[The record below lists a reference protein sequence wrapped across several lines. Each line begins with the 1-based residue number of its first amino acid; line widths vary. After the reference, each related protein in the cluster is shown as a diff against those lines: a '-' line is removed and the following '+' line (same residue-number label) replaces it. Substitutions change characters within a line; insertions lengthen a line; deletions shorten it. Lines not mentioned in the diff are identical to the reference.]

1 MLDKFCKIRQSIYD
15 TILYLVFRLNNNQ
28 KWLRIMWNKFLNLF
42 NSDIGIDLGTANTLV
57 YVKDVGIV
65 LREPSVVAIRK
76 GAKSILAVG
85 DEARAMLGRT
95 PGGIEAIRPMKA
107 GVIADY
113 DITKAMLKYFIR
125 RSRQHVWMRKPR
137 IVMAVPGDITEVE
150 RRAIQEAARD
160 AGARYVCLMDE
171 PMAAAMG
178 VGLPVEEPKGNLI
191 VDIGGGTC
199 EVAIISL
206 SGIVC
211 SYSAKAAGG
220 DAMDEAI
227 ISYVKS
233 TYKLMIGERTAELIK
248 INIGSAFPMS
258 EETSM
263 EIKGLDVMSGLPKT
277 LTVTSEEIR
286 GALKSTVQLIVDAVK
301 ATLERCPPEIAGN
314 LVDCGFVLSGGSS
327 QLRGL
332 DKLLAQQT
340 GLPVM
345 LADDPISAVAEGTGI
360 VIDNIEVLARNK
372 RAQ

>member
-15 TILYLVFRLNNNQ
+15 TILYLMLRLNNNQ

-199 EVAIISL
+199 DVAMISL
-206 SGIVC
+206 SGIVYAR
-211 SYSAKAAGG
+211 SVRVGG
-220 DAMDEAI
+220 DAMDEC
-227 ISYVKS
+227 ISQYMRRVYNL
-233 TYKLMIGERTAELIK
+233 TIGERMAEEIK
-248 INIGSAFPMS
+248 VKIGSAYKLP
-258 EETSM
+258 EEKTM
-263 EIKGLDVMSGLPKT
+263 EVRGRDLVAGRPKV
-277 LTVTSEEIR
+277 LKVTSEEIR
-286 GALKSTVQLIVDAVK
+286 GALQDPISQIV
-301 ATLERCPPEIAGN
+301 ATIDDTLRECPPELSADLIDQGLFLAG
-314 LVDCGFVLSGGSS
+314 GGSLLTGLDILIGERTKLPVHMADDPLS
-327 QLRGL
+327 AVALGTGRALRGL
-332 DKLLAQQT
+332 D
-340 GLPVM
+340 
-345 LADDPISAVAEGTGI
+345 DDRHNPFTT
-360 VIDNIEVLARNK
+360 
-372 RAQ
+372 